1 MSLKILIIED
11 EPDIRKNLEYNL
23 SREGYSV
30 LTAAS
35 IAEAEQLIYSNNLSL
50 VLLDLMLPDGS
61 GLELCK
67 KMKSDPD
74 IQNLPIIILT
84 AKDDEVDK
92 VVGFEIGADDYV
104 TKPFS
109 VRELILRI
117 KAVLKRGEK
126 KKDIVEIDR
135 QFGDLKIDI
144 DSHEV
149 YVDGE
154 LVNLTALEFKLL
166 IQLVDR
172 RGRVQSREQLLTD
185 VGVCGWGRPVLLH
198 SRRNPAVAAA
208 EAGPE
213 LAGGGRGA
221 MLYIS
226 GNDTPASKALKGTK
240 DWTQVKMRL
249 KSGLD
254 TSLTITCLFGGWGI
268 VTGKAWWD
276 DVSLRKVTY
285 EVIESDESESVAK
298 GNVERGKKIFMTHP
312 IAACT
317 RCHVVKGVGGPVG
330 PVGPVSPVGP
340 VGLNLRETN
349 KAKTNMLAAHV
360 AAMRSPDS
368 VTNTP
373 PQNAPPKYPAGTTI

>member
-50 VLLDLMLPDGS
+50 ILLDLMLPDGS
-61 GLELCK
+61 GLDLCK

-74 IQNLPIIILT
+74 MQNLPIIILT

-92 VVGFEIGADDYV
+92 VVGFELGADDYV

-117 KAVLKRGEK
+117 KAVLKRGDN

-149 YVDGE
+149 YVDGD

-172 RGRVQSREQLLTD
+172 RGRVQSREQLLAD
-185 VGVCGWGRPVLLH
+185 VWGY
-198 SRRNPAVAAA
+198 SA
-208 EAGPE
+208 EVTT
-213 LAGGGRGA
+213 RTV
-221 MLYIS
+221 
-226 GNDTPASKALKGTK
+226 DTHIKRLREKLGTMGK
-240 DWTQVKMRL
+240 YVQ
-249 KSGLD
+249 
-254 TSLTITCLFGGWGI
+254 TI
-268 VTGKAWWD
+268 
-276 DVSLRKVTY
+276 R
-285 EVIESDESESVAK
+285 
-298 GNVERGKKIFMTHP
+298 
-312 IAACT
+312 
-317 RCHVVKGVGGPVG
+317 GVGYKF
-330 PVGPVSPVGP
+330 S
-340 VGLNLRETN
+340 
-349 KAKTNMLAAHV
+349 
-360 AAMRSPDS
+360 RSPD
-368 VTNTP
+368 
-373 PQNAPPKYPAGTTI
+373 Q